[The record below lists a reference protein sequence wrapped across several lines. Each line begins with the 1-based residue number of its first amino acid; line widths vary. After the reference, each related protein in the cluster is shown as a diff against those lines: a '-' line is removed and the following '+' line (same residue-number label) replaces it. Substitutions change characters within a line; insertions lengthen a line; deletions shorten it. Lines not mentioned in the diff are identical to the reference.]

1 MRSYDF
7 SPLYRSAIGF
17 DQFARVLDDAL
28 HSDALPSYPPYNVE
42 LIEENTYR
50 ITMAVAGFDRADL
63 DIEFERGTLKVVGHR
78 NKQATEQT
86 FLHRGI
92 AERDF
97 EHRFRV
103 ADHVKV
109 TGANLDRGLL
119 QIDLVREIPEA
130 LKARRIEIGGGG
142 VNSSVNSGIRSPR
155 IEAEAQTV
163 SPVANAVS
171 PQPVAESL

>member
-28 HSDALPSYPPYNVE
+28 RSDALPSYPPYNVE

-63 DIEFERGTLKVVGHR
+63 DIEFERGTLKVVGRR

-142 VNSSVNSGIRSPR
+142 VNDGIRSPR
-155 IEAEAQTV
+155 IQAEARTV